1 MNLRKY
7 FIILS
12 FALTSAGCITQ
23 FIPETE
29 ETQELLVVEGL
40 ITDQPGVNTVKLT
53 RSQPL
58 GSYTKPEPVTGGK
71 VRIEDNDN
79 NIYILHESEP
89 GIYLTDPAIFQG
101 IIGREYTLYIEA
113 RNASDKLSSYRS
125 FPMEMKPVPP
135 IDSIYYEKQIIND
148 NDNDAS
154 PQEGCQVYLNTIDP
168 EGLCKYFRWDF
179 NETWE
184 FRLPYDVDNQTCWAT
199 DHSGAIN
206 IKSTSALT
214 ENLIYRH
221 PINFIT
227 NETDRLNIK
236 YSMLINQYSISEDEF
251 GYWKKLQNISDD
263 VGGLYDII
271 PASITGNV
279 YCTDDPN
286 ETVLGYFSVSAKSS
300 KRIMIADNFAGLRH
314 DFNEYCATDT
324 VPPGTQIPGLGT
336 SLWIIIDYDAY
347 RVLTR
352 YRECADC
359 SYRGSLMRPDYW
371 DEDK

>member
-1 MNLRKY
+1 MNLKKY

-12 FALTSAGCITQ
+12 IIVASAGCITQ

-29 ETQELLVVEGL
+29 ETQSLLVVEGL
-40 ITDQPGVNTVKLT
+40 ITDQPGENTVRLSM
-53 RSQPL
+53 SQPI
-58 GSYTKPEPVTGGK
+58 GSYTDPEPVKGCK
-71 VRIEDNDN
+71 VTIEDDGG

-89 GIYLTDPAIFQG
+89 GTYLTDPAIFQG
-101 IIGREYTLYIEA
+101 AVGRKYTLHIEA
-113 RNASDKLSSYRS
+113 KNASGKLSSYRS
-125 FPMEMKPVPP
+125 LLMEMKPVPP
-135 IDSIYYEKQIIND
+135 IDSVYYEKQLTNND
-148 NDNDAS
+148 DGS
-154 PQEGCQVYLNTIDP
+154 PQEGCQVYLNTIDR
-168 EGLCKYFRWDF
+168 EGLCKYYRWDF
-179 NETWE
+179 DETWE
-184 FRLPYDVDNQTCWAT
+184 FKLPYDVDNQICWAS
-199 DHSGAIN
+199 DKSGAIN

-214 ENLIYRH
+214 ENVIYRH
-221 PINFIT
+221 PVNFIT

-251 GYWKKLQNISDD
+251 GYWKRIENISDD

-300 KRIMIADNFAGLRH
+300 KRIMIADSFEGLRY
-314 DFNEYCATDT
+314 DFNDYCGTDT
-324 VPPGTQIPGLGT
+324 VPSGTQIPGLGT
-336 SLWIIIDYDAY
+336 SLWIIIEYDAY

-359 SYRGSLMRPDYW
+359 SYRGSLMKPDYW
-371 DEDK
+371 DEN

>member
-7 FIILS
+7 IIILS
-12 FALTSAGCITQ
+12 FVLASAGCITQ

-29 ETQELLVVEGL
+29 ETQSLLVVEGL
-40 ITDQPGVNTVKLT
+40 ITDQPGVNTIKLS
-53 RSQPL
+53 RSQPI
-58 GSYTKPEPVTGGK
+58 GSYAKPEPVTGCM
-71 VRIEDNDN
+71 VRIEDDGS

-89 GIYLTDPAIFQG
+89 GTYLTDPAIFQG
-101 IIGREYTLYIEA
+101 AVGRNYTLQIEA
-113 RNASDKLSSYRS
+113 RNASGKLSSYRS
-125 FPMEMKPVPP
+125 LPMEMKPVPP
-135 IDSIYYEKQIIND
+135 IDSIYYEKKIIISND
-148 NDNDAS
+148 DYGA
-154 PQEGCQVYLNTIDP
+154 PHEGCQVYLNTVDP
-168 EGLCKYFRWDF
+168 EGLCKYYRWDF

-184 FRLPYDVDNQTCWAT
+184 FKLPYDVDNQTCWAT

-214 ENLIYRH
+214 EDKIYRH

-236 YSMLINQYSISEDEF
+236 YSMLVNQYSISEDEF
-251 GYWKKLQNISDD
+251 GYWKKLQNISDE
-263 VGGLYDII
+263 VGGLYDMI

-279 YCTDDPN
+279 FCTDDPN
-286 ETVLGYFSVSAKSS
+286 ETVLGYFSVSARSS
-300 KRIMIADNFAGLRH
+300 KRIMVHAGFAGSRN
-314 DFNEYCATDT
+314 DFYEYCGTDT
-324 VPPGTQIPGLGT
+324 VPSGTNIPGLGT
-336 SLWIIIDYDAY
+336 SVWIIIDGDY
-347 RVLTR
+347 RVLTP

>member
-1 MNLRKY
+1 MNLKKY

-12 FALTSAGCITQ
+12 FILASAGCITQ

-29 ETQELLVVEGL
+29 ETQSLLVVEGL
-40 ITDQPGVNTVKLT
+40 ITDQPGINTVKLS
-53 RSQPL
+53 RSQPI
-58 GSYTKPEPVTGGK
+58 GSYAKPEPVTGCK
-71 VRIEDNDN
+71 VRIEDDDN

-89 GIYLTDPAIFQG
+89 GTYLTDPAIFQG
-101 IIGREYTLYIEA
+101 IIGRKYTLDIEA
-113 RNASDKLSSYRS
+113 RNASGKLSSYRS
-125 FPMEMKPVPP
+125 LPMEMKPVPP
-135 IDSIYYEKQIIND
+135 IDSVYYEKQIINS
-148 NDNDAS
+148 NDDYGA
-154 PQEGCQVYLNTIDP
+154 PYEGCQVYLNTIDP
-168 EGLCKYFRWDF
+168 EGLCKYYRWDF

-184 FRLPYDVDNQTCWAT
+184 FRLPYDVDNQTCWAS

-214 ENLIYRH
+214 EDKIYRH

-236 YSMLINQYSISEDEF
+236 YSMLINQYSISENEF
-251 GYWKKLQNISDD
+251 GYWKRLQNISDD
-263 VGGLYDII
+263 VGGLYDMI

-286 ETVLGYFSVSAKSS
+286 ETVLGYFSVSAKSL
-300 KRIMIADNFAGLRH
+300 KRIMIHEGFAGLRH
-314 DFNEYCATDT
+314 DFYEYCGTDT

>member
-1 MNLRKY
+1 MNLKKY

-12 FALTSAGCITQ
+12 FILASAGCITQ

-29 ETQELLVVEGL
+29 ETQSLLVVEGL
-40 ITDQPGVNTVKLT
+40 ITDQPGVSTVKLT
-53 RSQPL
+53 RSQPI
-58 GSYTKPEPVTGGK
+58 GSYAKPEPVTGCK
-71 VRIEDNDN
+71 VRIEDDDN

-89 GIYLTDPAIFQG
+89 GTYLTDPAIFQG
-101 IIGREYTLYIEA
+101 IIGRKYTLDIEA
-113 RNASDKLSSYRS
+113 RNASGKLSSYRS
-125 FPMEMKPVPP
+125 LPMEMKPVPP
-135 IDSIYYEKQIIND
+135 IDSVYYEKQIINS
-148 NDNDAS
+148 NDDYGA
-154 PQEGCQVYLNTIDP
+154 PYEGCQVYLNTIDP
-168 EGLCKYFRWDF
+168 EGLCKYYRWDF

-214 ENLIYRH
+214 EDKIYRH

-236 YSMLINQYSISEDEF
+236 YSMLINQYSISENEF
-251 GYWKKLQNISDD
+251 GYWKRLQNISDD
-263 VGGLYDII
+263 VGGLYDMI

-300 KRIMIADNFAGLRH
+300 KRIMIHEGFAGLRH
-314 DFNEYCATDT
+314 DFYEYCGTDT

>member
-1 MNLRKY
+1 MNLKKY

-12 FALTSAGCITQ
+12 FILASAGCITQ

-29 ETQELLVVEGL
+29 ETQSLLVVEGL
-40 ITDQPGVNTVKLT
+40 ITDQPGVSTVKLT
-53 RSQPL
+53 RSQPI
-58 GSYTKPEPVTGGK
+58 GSYAKPEPVTGCK
-71 VRIEDNDN
+71 VRIEDDDN

-89 GIYLTDPAIFQG
+89 GTYLTDPAIFQG
-101 IIGREYTLYIEA
+101 IIGRKYTLDIES
-113 RNASDKLSSYRS
+113 RNASGKLSSYRS
-125 FPMEMKPVPP
+125 LPMEMKPVPP
-135 IDSIYYEKQIIND
+135 IDSVYYEKQIMNSND
-148 NDNDAS
+148 DYSA
-154 PQEGCQVYLNTIDP
+154 PHEGCQVYLNTIDP
-168 EGLCKYFRWDF
+168 EGLCKYYRWDF

-214 ENLIYRH
+214 EDKIYRH

-236 YSMLINQYSISEDEF
+236 YSMLINQYSISENEF
-251 GYWKKLQNISDD
+251 GYWKRLQNISDD
-263 VGGLYDII
+263 VGGLYDMI

-300 KRIMIADNFAGLRH
+300 KRIMIHEGFAGLRH
-314 DFNEYCATDT
+314 DFYEYCATDT

>member
-1 MNLRKY
+1 
-7 FIILS
+7 
-12 FALTSAGCITQ
+12 
-23 FIPETE
+23 
-29 ETQELLVVEGL
+29 
-40 ITDQPGVNTVKLT
+40 
-53 RSQPL
+53 
-58 GSYTKPEPVTGGK
+58 
-71 VRIEDNDN
+71 
-79 NIYILHESEP
+79 
-89 GIYLTDPAIFQG
+89 
-101 IIGREYTLYIEA
+101 
-113 RNASDKLSSYRS
+113 
-125 FPMEMKPVPP
+125 MEMKPVPP
-135 IDSIYYEKQIIND
+135 IDSIYYEKKIIND